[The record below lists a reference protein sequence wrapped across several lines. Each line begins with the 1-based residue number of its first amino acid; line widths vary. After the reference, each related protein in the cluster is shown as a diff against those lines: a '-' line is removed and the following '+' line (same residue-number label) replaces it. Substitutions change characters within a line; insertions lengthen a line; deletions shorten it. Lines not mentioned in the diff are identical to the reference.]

1 MPGRV
6 RYVAISLTLMPN
18 GVARIIM
25 STDDDTLSVNSSALL
40 RKFLVFFIGFTL
52 IPIVLLFVV
61 FLLYDTG
68 DYRIGISRTHL
79 GALILLCG
87 ATCLMGFFAMRSAL
101 ARIARLNRTVRLALL
116 GQVDEE
122 MISRLAGEEG
132 EVAELAKSFSE
143 VVGRLQKNVVELEKT
158 KQTLH
163 EVMSKVGRALSSM
176 ESFDSLLHL
185 ILETANEALGTT
197 EGAIFVR
204 DDTGEFRLMAW
215 VSEIAADGEA
225 VRAATLSHLQQMA
238 SERETLVLPAIHGQ
252 PARIAPFAPPLVCT
266 PLVSRG
272 AIQGALCLAGPHR
285 GHSFNDEA
293 LAMVSNL
300 GSQIAVSLENRRLS
314 HDKERIYFETVSALA
329 LAVEARDPYSHGHSE
344 RVGELAVLLGEA
356 MSLVDGDIQTLRD
369 ASRLHDIGKI
379 GITDSILQKP
389 APLNEDEVQIMRK
402 HPTIGENIVAPLK
415 TFQHLLDPIRH
426 HHEQLNGEG
435 YPDGLEG
442 NEISLTARILTVADI
457 YDALRG
463 DRPYRKAMSEEATFA
478 VLQSMVD
485 EGRIDRE
492 VVEHLR
498 HVKDSSET

>member
-1 MPGRV
+1 MPEH
-6 RYVAISLTLMPN
+6 
-18 GVARIIM
+18 
-25 STDDDTLSVNSSALL
+25 DDTLSVNSSTLL

-79 GALILLCG
+79 GTLILLCG
-87 ATCLMGFFAMRSAL
+87 AACLMGFFAMRSAL
-101 ARIARLNRTVRLALL
+101 AKIARLNATVRRSLL

-122 MISRLAGEEG
+122 MIGRLAHEEG
-132 EVAELAKSFSE
+132 EGGELARSFSE
-143 VVGRLQKNVVELEKT
+143 VIGRLESNIAELEET

-163 EVMSKVGRALSSM
+163 EVMGKVGRALSSM

-197 EGAIFVR
+197 EGAIFGR
-204 DDTGEFRLMAW
+204 DDSGDFRLITW
-215 VSEIAADGEA
+215 VSQAAEDEAA
-225 VRAATLSHLQQMA
+225 VRTATVSHLQRVA
-238 SERETLVLPAIHGQ
+238 NEKRLFVLPVVEGE
-252 PARIAPFAPPLVCT
+252 PARVTPFAPPLLCA

-285 GHSFNDEA
+285 GHSFNEEA
-293 LAMVSNL
+293 LKMVNNL
-300 GSQIAVSLENRRLS
+300 GSQVAVSLENRRLS
-314 HDKERIYFETVSALA
+314 HDKERVYFETVSALA

-344 RVGELAVLLGEA
+344 RVGELAVSLGEA
-356 MSLVDGDIQTLRD
+356 MSLADDDIQTLRD

-379 GITDSILQKP
+379 GITDSILRRP
-389 APLNEDEVQIMRK
+389 GPLDEDEIQIMRK

-415 TFQHLLDPIRH
+415 TFRHLLAPIRH

-435 YPDGLEG
+435 YPDGLKG
-442 NEISLTARILTVADI
+442 NDVSLTTRILAVADI

-463 DRPYRKAMSEEATFA
+463 DRPYRKAMTEEATFA
-478 VLQSMVD
+478 VLQSMAD
-485 EGRIDRE
+485 EDRIDGT
-492 VVEHLR
+492 VVGHLR
-498 HVKDSSET
+498 QLRRLEPTA